1 MTIRYYQLADS
12 SKVLYA
18 AVALDPEMRLQYL
31 ESEWKERPE
40 WIIQAREKAKG
51 LWKEDYSNEKCIG
64 EAEKEQEPNYAES
77 SIISTGGIYHVLL
90 YLSERILIL
99 IND

>member
-18 AVALDPEMRLQYL
+18 AVALDPEMRLQYF

-51 LWKEDYSNEKCIG
+51 LWKEDYSNEKCCS
-64 EAEKEQEPNYAES
+64 EVEKEPEPNYAES
-77 SIISTGGIYHVLL
+77 SISSTRGMQEVLL
-90 YLSERILIL
+90 YLLERIR
-99 IND
+99 N